1 MDAIIE
7 YAQTNIVLLL
17 FLIVGVGNLVGKV
30 KVAGIALGP
39 TTGVLLFGILV
50 GLLHFEVPPI
60 IKAVFFTLYL
70 FALGT
75 MIGPGLVRVITSRA
89 SINYLIMSLCT
100 VVLMVVSVFLVAK
113 AFDLN
118 NIVVAGLSAG
128 AMTTSAVLA
137 AAQGLISAGG
147 VTLPDGMSVRE
158 AGNLLGSS
166 YAITY
171 LYGTFG
177 LIVLVKLAPRLV
189 GKNLSVEAAKL
200 DSNADGGV
208 DLGNRAG
215 AIRAFAVTRPAYIGK
230 TIADMETTVAR
241 QEADRGMP
249 TLIEKVI
256 RNGEPVQLGPELTF
270 QEGDVV
276 AVWATPGILAFGTD
290 RIGEEVTDPAVL
302 SLELASAEVV
312 VTNRQLER
320 ETLVEL
326 WPQHGRG
333 VTLERMARHGEDFP
347 VRRDV
352 RPERGDVLF
361 VSGPKRQVESFT
373 EHVGYAVKNQLDT
386 DLVTLGIFLA
396 VFGALGTISVTVYG
410 ITLAVLGGAGIGAL
424 LGGAILGWLRS
435 RSPIWG
441 SIAAPAA
448 TGISKIGIGMF
459 MASVA
464 LGAGGTIVSVLQ
476 TQGPK
481 LVLAGM
487 IVTTVCTL
495 GTFLFGH
502 FVLRLNV
509 VDNAGATCGSMT
521 GGAAIGEVCKDA
533 NSSVPAVSFALGATL
548 QNVTFTIVALI
559 LMSVL

>member
-1 MDAIIE
+1 MEAIIE

-17 FLIVGVGNLVGKV
+17 FFIVGVGNVIGKL
-30 KVAGIALGP
+30 KIAGIAIGP

-70 FALGT
+70 FVLGT
-75 MIGPGLVRVITSRA
+75 MIGPGLVRVVTSRA
-89 SINYLIMSLCT
+89 SINYLVLSVCT
-100 VVLMVVSVFLVAK
+100 VVLMAASIFLVARV
-113 AFDLN
+113 FDLN
-118 NIVVAGLSAG
+118 NIVVGGLSAG

-137 AAQGLISAGG
+137 AAQGMVAAGG
-147 VTLPDGMSVRE
+147 ITLPDGMNATE
-158 AGNLLGSS
+158 ASNLLGSS

-177 LIVLVKLAPRLV
+177 LIVLVKLAPMLV
-189 GKNLSVEAAKL
+189 SKDIAAEAAKL
-200 DSNADGGV
+200 DSGADADV

-215 AIRAFAVTRPAYIGK
+215 AVRAFALTQPIYVGK
-230 TIADMETTVAR
+230 TIADMEAAAAHR
-241 QEADRGMP
+241 EADRGMP

-256 RNGEPVQLGPELTF
+256 RNGESLQLSPDLKF

-276 AVWATPGILAFGTD
+276 AAWATPGILAFGVD
-290 RIGEEVTDPAVL
+290 RIGHEVTDPRVL
-302 SLELASAEVV
+302 SVELASAEVV
-312 VTNRQLER
+312 VTNKQLESHILA
-320 ETLVEL
+320 EI

-333 VTLERMARHGEDFP
+333 VTLERMARLGEDFP
-347 VRRDV
+347 VRGDV
-352 RPERGDVLF
+352 ALTRGDVLF
-361 VSGPKRQVESFT
+361 VSGPKRQVDGFVEYA
-373 EHVGYAVKNQLDT
+373 GYAVIDQLDT
-386 DLVTLGIFLA
+386 DLVNLGIFLA
-396 VFGALGTISVTVYG
+396 VFGALGTISVTVFG
-410 ITLAVLGGAGIGAL
+410 ITLTVLGGAGIGAL

-435 RSPIWG
+435 RSPTWG
-441 SIAAPAA
+441 SVAAPAA
-448 TGISKIGIGMF
+448 TGISKIGIGLF

-476 TQGPK
+476 SLGPK
-481 LVLAGM
+481 LILAGV

-509 VDNAGATCGSMT
+509 ADNVGATCGSMT

-548 QNVTFTIVALI
+548 QNVTFTIVALVLMNI
-559 LMSVL
+559 L

>member
-1 MDAIIE
+1 MEPIIE

-17 FLIVGVGNLVGKV
+17 FLIVGVGNVVGKL
-30 KVAGIALGP
+30 KIAGIALGP

-75 MIGPGLVRVITSRA
+75 MIGPGLVHVVTSRA
-89 SINYLIMSLCT
+89 SINYLVLSGCT
-100 VVLMVVSVFLVAK
+100 VVLMAASIFLVAK

-118 NIVVAGLSAG
+118 SIVVGGLSAG

-137 AAQGLISAGG
+137 AAQGMVSAGSI
-147 VTLPDGMSVRE
+147 TLPDGMNATE
-158 AGNLLGSS
+158 ASNLLGSS

-177 LIVLVKLAPRLV
+177 LIVLVKLAPMLV
-189 GKNLSVEAAKL
+189 GKDIAAEAAKL
-200 DSNADGGV
+200 DSGADAV
-208 DLGNRAG
+208 LDLGNRAG
-215 AIRAFAVTRPAYIGK
+215 AVRAFELTQPIYAGK
-230 TIADMETTVAR
+230 TIADMEAGAAR
-241 QEADRGMP
+241 READRGMP

-256 RNGEPVQLGPELTF
+256 RNGESLQLSPDLQF
-270 QEGDVV
+270 QQGDIVT
-276 AVWATPGILAFGTD
+276 VWATPGILAFGTEK
-290 RIGEEVTDPAVL
+290 IGREVTDPAVL
-302 SLELASAEVV
+302 SVELASAEVM
-312 VTNRQLER
+312 VTNRQLEDHA
-320 ETLVEL
+320 LAEL
-326 WPQHGRG
+326 WRQHGRG
-333 VTLERMARHGEDFP
+333 VTLERMARRGEDFP
-347 VRRDV
+347 VRGDATLA
-352 RPERGDVLF
+352 RGDVLF
-361 VSGPKRQVESFT
+361 VTGPRRQVEGF
-373 EHVGYAVKNQLDT
+373 VKIAGYAITDQLDT
-386 DLVTLGIFLA
+386 DLVNLGIFLA
-396 VFGALGTISVTVYG
+396 VFGALGTITVTVFG
-410 ITLAVLGGAGIGAL
+410 ISLTVLGGAGIGAL

-448 TGISKIGIGMF
+448 TGISKIGIGLF

-476 TQGPK
+476 SLGPK
-481 LVLAGM
+481 LILAGI

-509 VDNAGATCGSMT
+509 AENTGATCGSMT

-548 QNVTFTIVALI
+548 QNVTFTIVALV
-559 LMSVL
+559 LMNIV